1 MALVINDRVKE
12 TSTTTGTGTFSLDGA
27 SQSFESFVSGIGT
40 GNTTYYCIENPTAT
54 PAEFEVGIGT
64 VTDATPD
71 TLSRETIISSSNSDA
86 LVNFSAGDKNV
97 FCTMPAKRT
106 ISPVMTATGF
116 VVTHASTLDQ
126 DQTMDSGVLAGPV
139 TITGT
144 ITATGTLVII

>member
-40 GNTTYYCIENPTAT
+40 GNTTYYCIENPTAS

-71 TLSRETIISSSNSDA
+71 TLSRTTIISSSNSDA
-86 LVNFSAGDKNV
+86 LVNFSVGDKNV